1 MIFPYLQAGLEN
13 DTDMTFCLFFNI
25 DILCVCVSHS
35 VVSYSL
41 RPHGIPQAR
50 ILESIAI
57 CFSRGSSQPRYRTQV
72 SWMAGKFFTIWTMR
86 EAYNCQIMFFPKLF
100 LKERQWACIGGMF
113 YLESNFSIA
122 SEISFWLEMIKH
134 KKEKKKKKHLSFL
147 VIFLNFA

>member
-1 MIFPYLQAGLEN
+1 MIFLYLQAGLEN
-13 DTDMTFCLFFNI
+13 DTDMTFFFVFL
-25 DILCVCVSHS
+25 ILTFCVCVCVSHA

-50 ILESIAI
+50 ILKSIAI
-57 CFSRGSSQPRYRTQV
+57 SFSRGSSQPRDRTQV
-72 SWMAGKFFTIWTMR
+72 SWMAGKFYTIWTMK

-134 KKEKKKKKHLSFL
+134 KKEKKKKNTCRF
-147 VIFLNFA
+147 